1 MRTEG
6 RALREGPRAGLGLG
20 RAGSGGLAGPEVCV
34 RKGYEFRQRP
44 SWTRS
49 GPAMPSRSCATLRLD
64 CTPCLEHTCQKTS
77 GCGTKGRLSNIPGVP
92 H

>member
-34 RKGYEFRQRP
+34 RKDHEFRQRP

-49 GPAMPSRSCATLRLD
+49 GPAMPSCATLRLEQEL
-64 CTPCLEHTCQKTS
+64 CNVTPGLHTLS
-77 GCGTKGRLSNIPGVP
+77 GTHMPENLRMWN
-92 H
+92 